1 MGGCLSADKTAFRQL
16 DRGNKGYL
24 TLDDLA
30 RGTSRTPWPTEA
42 DCSTAAQADLPEHF
56 FVSPALLFL
65 FDTKRAGR
73 LGMSEFCNLLG
84 HVRAATKYVALHQ
97 SHPSSLASG
106 STQTKYLPRRFRAA
120 ALQFDGFS
128 RRPQEFALLEEH
140 TIRHHQRHP
149 TRLVFDREAAAR
161 VHGEHSASS
170 NQAVLVPMCT
180 RYSTDNESEDQ
191 PRSSVGGP
199 SNALDAQI
207 RHLIL
212 SEPARY
218 LRQFL
223 RTDDGREAF
232 VSWLV
237 RLVHYEQS
245 PTIST
250 NALQHLIL
258 ALNNDGISIGD
269 LGLIHAM
276 QIPLGMPSARQ
287 TRSLVQQLGPS
298 QLVLFA
304 FGRDEGR
311 LATAI
316 PGPATASLDALTV
329 SLPLELT
336 QAAFLLFAD
345 HLTAEYRSV
354 SVADPHDEAKILGDY
369 KLMETVGYGAE
380 GVVKRAIHQPT
391 GTERAIKVIEKG
403 NVAQMSKVDVQIKA
417 MELLTHP
424 NIIALLQVLE
434 SETDIFL
441 VLEHCDQSLYD
452 VVAHRGRGLPEDEIR
467 PLFRRLILAIQY
479 SHSVGV
485 CHRDLRVENL
495 LLTQDGVLKVADF
508 GHAGVFAEGWDMFST
523 TLVGSVQYISP
534 EQIHGKCYSGQL
546 IDMWACGIIL
556 YFLAVGRLPF
566 DSRAHS
572 DNMHAFLDDV
582 LSARYSFPTSVSH
595 DLQNLISRLLM
606 TNAEERATPADV
618 LAHPWMAVDAAIDSS
633 KSESLQE

>member
-84 HVRAATKYVALHQ
+84 HVRAATKPNTFRDAFELLRSNSTVSVAVRKN
-97 SHPSSLASG
+97 SHCWKSTLSDTTKGTRRDLSL
-106 STQTKYLPRRFRAA
+106 
-120 ALQFDGFS
+120 
-128 RRPQEFALLEEH
+128 
-140 TIRHHQRHP
+140 I
-149 TRLVFDREAAAR
+149 
-161 VHGEHSASS
+161 
-170 NQAVLVPMCT
+170 
-180 RYSTDNESEDQ
+180 
-191 PRSSVGGP
+191 
-199 SNALDAQI
+199 
-207 RHLIL
+207 
-212 SEPARY
+212 
-218 LRQFL
+218 
-223 RTDDGREAF
+223 
-232 VSWLV
+232 V
-237 RLVHYEQS
+237 RLQ
-245 PTIST
+245 
-250 NALQHLIL
+250 L
-258 ALNNDGISIGD
+258 AC
-269 LGLIHAM
+269 M
-276 QIPLGMPSARQ
+276 
-287 TRSLVQQLGPS
+287 
-298 QLVLFA
+298 LVLFA